1 MSVLILPHI
10 RLIRLIQYRRLLL
23 SATRWDQTP
32 ASDRGSHRFSDVLT
46 LEVRQVVDT
55 FEAQAVAVD

>member
-10 RLIRLIQYRRLLL
+10 RLIRLIQYRRLL